1 MAVDYDVVIV
11 GGTVQGRRA
20 AALAAREGA
29 RVALVEPPGQVDRI
43 LGVQLGLE
51 LLDRAASGDLGQP
64 YGSFGLP
71 PGSTKP
77 ALGEDWPTLR
87 RRIQWATERA
97 AVPLSLATLAR
108 MGVDGIAAPG
118 QFHRQLHGLGR
129 TQPRLVFATADRS
142 LRARG
147 YVLCPPTQTTV
158 PAIPGLANTPYRTL
172 DDLPDWDDLPDSAI
186 ILGRSPAAIALAQTL
201 ARLGRSVTLLSRG
214 ERLLPTEDADLSLF
228 GEQLLR
234 ASGVTVRLGQRP
246 MAVTYDGEFRVT
258 LEDNTTLQGQQL
270 ILGTAQTP
278 ATADLNLAA
287 LGLRPHGQG
296 IPVDDRLST
305 VHPRTFACGPALGGY
320 WATATDFQD
329 VPIAVRNALYLP
341 YRRLTQF
348 HRPGY
353 LPMQP
358 ALGRVGMTATQ
369 AQRWFGS
376 EALVLQANLGE
387 TMAAHLAGD
396 ITGLCRWVVHR
407 DGRLLG
413 AQIWGNH
420 AQELIQTVAGMMQRN
435 QRLHQWDRGLA
446 LPHSHSEILEQMM
459 ALWQRQRWQPGTW
472 RRDWA
477 ENWFNWRRS
486 RH

>member
-1 MAVDYDVVIV
+1 MALDYDVLIV

-43 LGVQLGLE
+43 LGVQLGLKI
-51 LLDRAASGDLGQP
+51 LDQAAGEA
-64 YGSFGLP
+64 FALP
-71 PGSTKP
+71 PDPAQRATKT
-77 ALGEDWPTLR
+77 DWATLR
-87 RRIQWATERA
+87 RRIHLATELA
-97 AVPLSLATLAR
+97 TAPISLATLATL
-108 MGVDGIAAPG
+108 GVDGIAAQG

-129 TQPRLVFATADRS
+129 SQPRLVFATADRS

-158 PAIPGLANTPYRTL
+158 PAIPGLADTPYRGL
-172 DDLPDWDDLPDSAI
+172 DDLPNWDDLPDSAI

-214 ERLLPTEDADLSLF
+214 DRLLPTEDADLSLF

-234 ASGVTVRLGQRP
+234 ASGVTVQLGQRP
-246 MAVTYDGEFRVT
+246 TAVAYDGEFRVT
-258 LEDNTTLQGQQL
+258 LADATTLQGQQL
-270 ILGTAQTP
+270 ILGTAPIP
-278 ATADLNLAA
+278 ATEGLNLTT
-287 LGLRPHGQG
+287 LGLRPQGQE

-305 VHPRTFACGPALGGY
+305 VHPRVFACGPALGGY

-369 AQRWFGS
+369 AQRWFGP
-376 EALVLQANLGE
+376 EALILQINLGD

-413 AQIWGNH
+413 AQIWGSC
-420 AQELIQTVAGMMQRN
+420 APDLIQTVAGMMQNHR
-435 QRLHQWDRGLA
+435 RIHQWERLST
-446 LPHSHSEILEQMM
+446 LPHSHREILEQMV
-459 ALWQRQRWQPGTW
+459 AAWQRQRWQPGHW

-486 RH
+486 RT

>member
-1 MAVDYDVVIV
+1 MMSVDYDLLVV

-29 RVALVEPPGQVDRI
+29 RVALIEPPGQVDRI
-43 LGVQLGLE
+43 LGAQVGLHI
-51 LLDRAASGDLGQP
+51 LAQNANGGFGQP
-64 YGSFGLP
+64 Q
-71 PGSTKP
+71 GSTPP
-77 ALGEDWPTLR
+77 ALETDWATRR
-87 RRIQWATERA
+87 RRIQLATELA
-97 AVPLSLATLAR
+97 AVPLSLSALAA
-108 MGVDGIAAPG
+108 MGVDAITAKG

-129 TQPRLVFATADRS
+129 TQPQLVFTTADRS

-147 YVLCPPTQTTV
+147 YVICPPTQTTI
-158 PAIPGLANTPYRTL
+158 PAIPGLADTPYRCL
-172 DDLPDWDDLPDSAI
+172 DDLMTWDDLPTNAI

-234 ASGVTVRLGQRP
+234 AAGVTVRLGQRP
-246 MAVTYDGEFRVT
+246 MAVTYDGGFQIT
-258 LEDNTTLQGQQL
+258 LDDATILQGQHL

-278 ATADLNLAA
+278 ATAGLNLAA

-305 VHPRTFACGPALGGY
+305 LHPRVFACGPALGGY

-329 VPIAVRNALYLP
+329 VSIAVRNALYLP

-348 HRPGY
+348 HRPSL

-369 AQRWFGS
+369 AQRWFES
-376 EALVLQANLGE
+376 EALILQINLGD
-387 TMAAHLAGD
+387 TLATHLAGET
-396 ITGLCRWVVHR
+396 TGLCRWVVHR

-413 AQIWGNH
+413 AQIWGSY
-420 AQELIQTVAGMMQRN
+420 AQDLIQTVAGMMQNN
-435 QRLHQWDRGLA
+435 QRIHQWDRWSA
-446 LPHSHSEILEQMM
+446 LPHSHSEILEQMV
-459 ALWQRQRWQPGTW
+459 AAWQRQRWQPGNR

-486 RH
+486 RPHP